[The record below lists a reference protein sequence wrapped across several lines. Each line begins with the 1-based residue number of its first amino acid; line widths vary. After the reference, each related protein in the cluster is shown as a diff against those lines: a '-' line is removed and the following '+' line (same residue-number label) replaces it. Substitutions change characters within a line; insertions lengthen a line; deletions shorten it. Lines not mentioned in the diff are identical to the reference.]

1 MASLGETFGAVWSGQ
16 AAEMYERAAVAWPVV
31 SAYFA
36 VAVAAVV
43 VAAQEPE
50 LLGAVPAA
58 EPPVAV
64 ESGARGTG

>member
-1 MASLGETFGAVWSGQ
+1 MAALGETFGAAWSGQ

-31 SAYFA
+31 SAYF
-36 VAVAAVV
+36 AVAAVV

>member
-1 MASLGETFGAVWSGQ
+1 
-16 AAEMYERAAVAWPVV
+16 MYERAAVAWPVV